1 MAVRS
6 STHLLTNQQFG
17 DQIEV
22 VSTKRQVLRY
32 KNIAKLYSTSSNQPH
47 INIPRKPSGI
57 IVGRSSSCDIKIV
70 GGDVS
75 SKHCQFT
82 LTLNNNQ
89 ELLYVTD
96 LSSNGLL
103 VNDERLGKGSNT
115 ILRSGDKIDF
125 AKTGGSYIFRYSFD
139 IESET
144 PELVRK
150 TFFDDFILGNQLG
163 SGHYA
168 VVREARDRSSGD
180 IVAVKIFH
188 PNKSSQ
194 GNQNN
199 DAKLQQEMNLLLS
212 INHPNIVKFI
222 SHYIEP
228 INQYSVTTYL
238 VLEKMNSGELFQRIV
253 NKLKLREDETKAIFH
268 QLLAGLHYLHKS
280 NIIHR
285 DIKPENILLDIIPR
299 ASPDQIQT
307 GPWDDDEYDV
317 KVKIADFGLAKFIG
331 ELKFTN
337 TLCGTPAYVAPE
349 ILESN
354 QKYSTKVDIWLSG
367 VLLYVC
373 LCGFPPFSDELAPP
387 NMKEQILAGKYAFYS
402 PYWDEINDSVLDLI
416 SNMLVVETS
425 ERFDIKQTCE
435 HFWFSESQEFQME
448 ENQDNEVPPTQ
459 TSIPRMTVRSNTQPM
474 SLRDR
479 FTSELNFGSDE
490 RSSIL

>member
-1 MAVRS
+1 MVP
-6 STHLLTNQQFG
+6 
-17 DQIEV
+17 
-22 VSTKRQVLRY
+22 KRQVLRY
-32 KNIAKLYSTSSNQPH
+32 KIIAKLYSTSANQPH
-47 INIPRKPSGI
+47 INIPRKPSGVV
-57 IVGRSSSCDIKIV
+57 VGRSSSCDIKIV

-103 VNDERLGKGSNT
+103 INDERLGKGSNA

-139 IESET
+139 IESER
-144 PELVRK
+144 PELQRK

-168 VVREARDRSSGD
+168 VVREARDRSTGD

-194 GNQNN
+194 GQND

-222 SHYIEP
+222 SHYVEP

-238 VLEKMNSGELFQRIV
+238 VLEKMNSGELFQRII
-253 NKLKLREDETKAIFH
+253 NKLKLRQDESKAFFR
-268 QLLAGLHYLHKS
+268 QLLSGLHYLHKN

-299 ASPDQIQT
+299 ASPDQVQT
-307 GPWDDDEYDV
+307 GPWDADEYDV

-349 ILESN
+349 ILGNN
-354 QKYSTKVDIWLSG
+354 QKYSTKVDIWLAG

-387 NMKEQILAGKYAFYS
+387 NMKEQILEGKYAFYS
-402 PYWDEINDSVLDLI
+402 PYWDEITDSVLDLI
-416 SNMLVVETS
+416 SNMLVVDTG
-425 ERFDIKQTCE
+425 ERFDIQQTCE
-435 HFWFSESQEFQME
+435 HFWFNEKDEQNENLME
-448 ENQDNEVPPTQ
+448 VDVTAA
-459 TSIPRMTVRSNTQPM
+459 PRTVLRSNTQPM
-474 SLRDR
+474 SLRER
-479 FTSELNFGSDE
+479 FTSELNFD